1 MKEVTMLDMLSILR
15 LRKNI
20 WIQNKKIEKIHMEIS
35 IMKNLLSMNGK
46 KIFRIKKK
54 VMISFLN
61 SSIQKK
67 LSL

>member
-1 MKEVTMLDMLSILR
+1 
-15 LRKNI
+15 
-20 WIQNKKIEKIHMEIS
+20 MEIS